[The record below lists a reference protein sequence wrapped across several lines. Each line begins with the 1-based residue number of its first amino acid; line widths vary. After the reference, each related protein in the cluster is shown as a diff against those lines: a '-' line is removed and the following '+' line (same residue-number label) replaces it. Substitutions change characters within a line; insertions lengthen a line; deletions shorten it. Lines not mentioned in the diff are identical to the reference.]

1 MEKAL
6 QLSKPPGTFVSA
18 LVKHIFWHPD
28 LHVKFDDDTA
38 FFDDRGFTQQAIE
51 KKNTFLLIFQ

>member
-6 QLSKPPGTFVSA
+6 QLSKPPETFVSA
-18 LVKHIFWHPD
+18 LVKHIFWHPN

-38 FFDDRGFTQQAIE
+38 FSDDRGFTQ
-51 KKNTFLLIFQ
+51 

>member
-6 QLSKPPGTFVSA
+6 QLSDPPESFVLA
-18 LVKHIFWHPD
+18 LVKHIFRHSD

-38 FFDDRGFTQQAIE
+38 FSDGRGFTQ
-51 KKNTFLLIFQ
+51 